1 MNPDAEGTLEE
12 IIAAMSDYEYVIEVL
27 ANSRIHKNID
37 VVAVPDTKTNDGMVW
52 TAAGTEI
59 FVHEPVY
66 PDDLYDFSRKQ
77 PGMEQELYGFPQC

>member
-1 MNPDAEGTLEE
+1 
-12 IIAAMSDYEYVIEVL
+12 MSDYEYVIEVL
-27 ANSRIHKNID
+27 ATP
-37 VVAVPDTKTNDGMVW
+37 VYTKTLMSW
-52 TAAGTEI
+52 QSQTQKQMTEWYGQLQDRI